1 MSVHDPLCPDYPHAR
16 RVVCQCDLIARVRAE
31 YNEREAVAEA
41 LADLRAKVEA
51 LRSGP
56 GWYGFIKRPEATT
69 HVAYV
74 HENGEVWVPDM
85 GWTTA
90 GEFAL
95 LTEGKEE
102 RLIGVDAV
110 LALLPEEASDG

>member
-51 LRSGP
+51 LNGILTAKFDGGQDVLLWRS
-56 GWYGFIKRPEATT
+56 
-69 HVAYV
+69 
-74 HENGEVWVPDM
+74 EVI
-85 GWTTA
+85 
-90 GEFAL
+90 AL
-95 LTEGKEE
+95 LGGDDE
-102 RLIGVDAV
+102 
-110 LALLPEEASDG
+110 